1 MTFRSDVLAAQ
12 DRLGSLVRRTPVLD
26 AVVETVH
33 GPVPVTFK
41 LEYLQIGGSFKFRGS
56 LNALLHSGIDAAA
69 VVIASGGNAGIAAA
83 SAAGLRG
90 VRCTVVVPEAAP
102 ATKVAA
108 LRELGADVI
117 LHGDRYARAFDRA
130 VEISLATGAL
140 LLHAYDLPDIV
151 AGAGTVGLEL
161 EEQVPESNPILV
173 AVGGG
178 GLISGIALG
187 AAGRRIVGVEPVGIP
202 TLHAALA
209 AGQPVDVEVSS
220 IAADSLGA
228 SRLGDIAMDVVTR
241 ADVSSVLVSDSAIV
255 AARSYLWREFR
266 IAVEWGGAT
275 ALAALCS
282 GAYVP
287 EEGERTVVV
296 LCGANTDPASLLS

>member
-1 MTFRSDVLAAQ
+1 M
-12 DRLGSLVRRTPVLD
+12 LD
-26 AVVETVH
+26 ALVDTVR

-41 LEYLQIGGSFKFRGS
+41 LEYLQISGSFKFRGS
-56 LNALLHSGIDAAA
+56 LNALLHSGVDADA

-83 SAAGLRG
+83 CAARLRG
-90 VRCTVVVPEAAP
+90 IRCTVVVPDAAP
-102 ATKVAA
+102 AAKVAV
-108 LRELGADVI
+108 LRQLGADVVH
-117 LHGDRYARAFDRA
+117 HGDRYAVAFDRA
-130 VEISLATGAL
+130 VDIARATGAL
-140 LLHAYDLPDIV
+140 QLHAYDLPDIV
-151 AGAGTVGLEL
+151 AGAGTIGLEL
-161 EEQVPESNPILV
+161 EQQVPEPNPILV

-178 GLISGIALG
+178 GLVSGIALG
-187 AAGRRIVGVEPVGIP
+187 AVGRQVVGVEPAGIP

-209 AGQPVDVEVSS
+209 AGHPVAVDVDS

-228 SRLGDIAMDVVTR
+228 SKLGDIAMDVVTG
-241 ADVSSVLVSDSAIV
+241 AGVSSVLVSDSAIV

-287 EEGERTVVV
+287 AAGERPVVV
-296 LCGANTDPASLLS
+296 LCGANTDPATL

>member
-1 MTFRSDVLAAQ
+1 MIDRSDVLAAQ
-12 DRLGSLVRRTPVLD
+12 GRLGSLVRRTPVLD
-26 AVVETVH
+26 ALVDTVR

-41 LEYLQIGGSFKFRGS
+41 LEYLQISGSFKFRGS
-56 LNALLHSGIDAAA
+56 LNALLHSGVDADA

-83 SAAGLRG
+83 CAARLRG
-90 VRCTVVVPEAAP
+90 IRCTVVVPDAAP
-102 ATKVAA
+102 AAKVAV
-108 LRELGADVI
+108 LRQLGADVVH
-117 LHGDRYARAFDRA
+117 HGDRYAVAFDRA
-130 VEISLATGAL
+130 VDIARATGAL
-140 LLHAYDLPDIV
+140 QLHAYDLPDIV
-151 AGAGTVGLEL
+151 AGAGTIGLEL
-161 EEQVPESNPILV
+161 EQQVPEPNPILV

-178 GLISGIALG
+178 GLVSGIALG
-187 AAGRRIVGVEPVGIP
+187 AVGRQVVGVEPAGIP

-209 AGQPVDVEVSS
+209 AGHPVAVDVDS

-228 SRLGDIAMDVVTR
+228 SKLGDIAMDVVTG
-241 ADVSSVLVSDSAIV
+241 AGVSSVLVSDSAIV

-287 EEGERTVVV
+287 AAGERPVVV
-296 LCGANTDPASLLS
+296 LCGANTDPATL